1 MASSSRVDLPD
12 EEHASAMPSSS
23 SSVTAVAAA
32 AGPATSD
39 PSAPSTPSSHGHIPT
54 TRLKRL
60 ASKPLKPL
68 KLAASAIHSVSYS
81 RSSTP
86 TPQASFDDEEPARP
100 SGSTLL
106 GVPDAKPP
114 GPRPGKHR
122 SISSQ
127 HITDP
132 VLLAQATRGPR
143 KPLEGE
149 DPAAWLR
156 VRVNSAEGLVV
167 KDRNGSSDPF
177 VSILLAPS
185 TRYTTPVVKRSL
197 NPIFPAAQST
207 FDFPIYLS
215 LAGVIGGRGLEGVV
229 WDKDLMRKEYM
240 GELFV
245 GVDQWFS
252 SGTPRLW
259 GEDLPLQ
266 TYELI
271 STRRKQKVSGTVSLQ
286 IGFVEPPSTDPA
298 EALTK
303 VTKVYNRI
311 LENGRGQF
319 GVLGVPAHEGI
330 GTVMIK
336 RGDSQGDE
344 LPRLSSGRVGLT
356 SSALAAPSMERTHS
370 QQPGVGFHDFTDDG
384 LTSSEDE
391 MDAADADDEGY
402 LRDTPLSYDDL
413 SGLDVAGAELLPPRS
428 SSLGVKAHDQEPLS
442 PQPTY
447 EPLSPMPDASRR
459 SSAPGST
466 PPTPGVPSTPGT
478 QATKKKRRIFGRGK
492 SRKEFNF
499 TQDSGRGVLG
509 IVVMEIH
516 SANDL
521 PKLKNTLRTGW
532 DMDPF
537 VVISF
542 GKKVFR
548 TRVIRHSLNPTWD
561 EKLLFHVHDHEQTF
575 TVQMAVLDWD
585 KISGN
590 DFVGTSTLP
599 LSDLAADAPKPDPVT
614 GLYPENVD
622 GKHDFKHFTL
632 PILTSKSMS
641 WEARHSPTL
650 TVRAKFEP
658 YDALRQRFWRQY
670 IKQYDTDSTGAISHF
685 ELSAM
690 LDSLGST
697 LTHQTIESFFTR
709 FGKTPDKDELTFDE
723 VIQCMERE
731 IHKTSDQKREAS
743 KDDSNAVDPD
753 ELNEQLLRSWPR
765 GGEDSTLVGSTPST
779 LSDNQDSYVPSVKV
793 DNSGTSSQDQS
804 LRPSHTASPPAL
816 SDTEDGG
823 DGSGAELERVIN
835 IKACPLCHRSRLG
848 KRSERD
854 IITHLAICASSDWG
868 RVDRI
873 MTGNYVTSS
882 QAQRKLVTKLINKV
896 AIGTYSLG
904 ANSANILVQDRLTG
918 QFQEEKMAVYVRLG
932 IRVLY
937 KGARGKMAGA
947 RAKRLLKSMSIKQ
960 GIKYDS
966 PSSVADIKPFIAF
979 HRLNV
984 EEILDP
990 LDSFKTFNEFF
1001 YRRLKP
1007 GARPVEDPGNE
1018 RRLVSAADC
1027 RLMVFDTV
1035 SDAKQI
1041 WIKGRDFTVSRLIG
1055 PTYQPIVS
1063 NYNGGALAIFRL
1075 APQDYHR
1082 FHSPVR
1088 GRIGKM
1094 TDIDGEYYTVNPQAI
1109 RTALDVYGENVRK
1122 VVPIISEEFGTV
1134 MTIWVGAMMVGSI
1147 GTSVEEGQMVERGDE
1162 LGWFAFGGSTLVV
1175 VFERGRV
1182 IWDEDLQA
1190 NGKAAIETLVRVG
1203 MGLGRTAPSPVPSR
1217 ENSTATL

>member
-1 MASSSRVDLPD
+1 MLLEVPEPTSKTSR
-12 EEHASAMPSSS
+12 
-23 SSVTAVAAA
+23 
-32 AGPATSD
+32 
-39 PSAPSTPSSHGHIPT
+39 
-54 TRLKRL
+54 
-60 ASKPLKPL
+60 
-68 KLAASAIHSVSYS
+68 
-81 RSSTP
+81 
-86 TPQASFDDEEPARP
+86 
-100 SGSTLL
+100 
-106 GVPDAKPP
+106 
-114 GPRPGKHR
+114 PRIGKHR
-122 SISSQ
+122 SSASAQ
-127 HITDP
+127 ITDP
-132 VLLAQATRGPR
+132 ALLAQAAGGPR

-149 DPAAWLR
+149 APAAWLR

-167 KDRNGSSDPF
+167 KDRNGFSDPF

-252 SGTPRLW
+252 SGSPRLW
-259 GEDLPLQ
+259 AEDLPLQ

-271 STRRKQKVSGTVSLQ
+271 STRRKQKVSGSVSLQ
-286 IGFVEPPSTDPA
+286 IGFVEPPSTDPN
-298 EALTK
+298 EALRK
-303 VTKVYNRI
+303 VTKVYDRI
-311 LENGRGQF
+311 QQNMLGRGQF

-344 LPRLSSGRVGLT
+344 LPSFRRGST
-356 SSALAAPSMERTHS
+356 SLLAPSMERRPS
-370 QQPGVGFHDFTDDG
+370 QQPGARFHDFTDDG
-384 LTSSEDE
+384 LTSSDDE
-391 MDAADADDEGY
+391 MDAADGDDEGY
-402 LRDTPLSYDDL
+402 LRDTPLSYDD
-413 SGLDVAGAELLPPRS
+413 SSHLDAAGAELLPPRT
-428 SSLGVKAHDQEPLS
+428 SSLD
-442 PQPTY
+442 Y
-447 EPLSPMPDASRR
+447 NRR

-466 PPTPGVPSTPGT
+466 PPTPGLP
-478 QATKKKRRIFGRGK
+478 ATKKKRRIFGRGK
-492 SRKEFNF
+492 SRREFNF
-499 TQDSGRGVLG
+499 TQDSGRAVLG
-509 IVVMEIH
+509 IVVMEIQ
-516 SANDL
+516 SASDL

-561 EKLLFHVHDHEQTF
+561 EKLLFHVHEHEQAY

-599 LSDLAADAPKPDPVT
+599 LSELAADAPKPDPVT

-622 GKHDFKHFTL
+622 GKHDSKEFTL
-632 PILTSKSMS
+632 PILTSKSMA

-670 IKQYDTDSTGAISHF
+670 IKQYDSDNTGAISHF
-685 ELSAM
+685 ELCAM

-709 FGKTPDKDELTFDE
+709 FGKTHDKDELTFDE
-723 VIQCMERE
+723 VVQCMERE
-731 IHKTSDQKREAS
+731 VHKTSDQKREAS
-743 KDDSNAVDPD
+743 KDDANAVDPD
-753 ELNEQLLRSWPR
+753 ELNEQLLRSWPAS
-765 GGEDSTLVGSTPST
+765 GGEDSTLVASTPSSV
-779 LSDNQDSYVPSVKV
+779 SDGLDLQAPA
-793 DNSGTSSQDQS
+793 Q
-804 LRPSHTASPPAL
+804 TASPPAL
-816 SDTEDGG
+816 SDNEDSG
-823 DGSGAELERVIN
+823 DGSGTELERVIN

-848 KRSERD
+848 KRHERD
-854 IITHLAICASSDWG
+854 IITHLAICASSDWS

-896 AIGTYSLG
+896 ASGTYSLG

-947 RAKRLLKSMSIKQ
+947 RAKRLLKNMSIKQ

-966 PSSVADIKPFIAF
+966 PLSVADIKPFIAF

-1007 GARPVEDPGNE
+1007 DARPVEDPGND

-1027 RLMVFDTV
+1027 RMMVFDTV

-1055 PTYQPIVS
+1055 PTYQSIVN

-1094 TDIDGEYYTVNPQAI
+1094 TDIEGEYYTVNPQAI

-1122 VVPIISEEFGTV
+1122 IVPIISEEFGTL
-1134 MTIWVGAMMVGSI
+1134 MTVWVGAMMVGSI
-1147 GTSVEEGQMVERGDE
+1147 GSSVEEGQMVERGDE

-1203 MGLGRTAPSPVPSR
+1203 MGIGRTPPTPPPSR
-1217 ENSTATL
+1217 ENSTATM